1 MAAAT
6 ASGKPK
12 GMGLIALYR
21 NIWTEL
27 LVFNAMDINPRAFAL
42 YMLVGSLAV
51 GVAGSLVASIG
62 FPLSIL
68 STIAIAAAAQL
79 VMYSNL
85 YLGANSRGGKVEDV
99 LPDFLSLMASN
110 IRSGLTPDKA
120 LVVSARDE
128 FGPLT
133 LAINRAAKES
143 ITGMPLD
150 EVMIGMTYQIKSN
163 VLEKTMTQIVEG
175 MHSGGDLS
183 ELLEKTALDIRKF
196 RSVKKEVNSIILNY
210 ELFIIAA
217 ITFGAPML
225 YGVSTF
231 LVEIMLII
239 KSKIGAGSDAA
250 SQLSGSVGIFKG
262 KLLFTPAG
270 VQLFSILA
278 ISLTIFFGCMAVGV
292 MSSGRRMDGLKYFP
306 ILALIGLGLLFGV
319 HFGLSTVLGG
329 MLAGPS
335 G

>member
-1 MAAAT
+1 MAAAN
-6 ASGKPK
+6 APIKPK
-12 GMGLIALYR
+12 RVGLIASYR
-21 NIWTEL
+21 NVWAKMIIY
-27 LVFNAMDINPRAFAL
+27 NAMDINPRAFSL
-42 YMLVGSLAV
+42 YLIIASIAI
-51 GVAGSLVASIG
+51 GVAGSVFMAIS
-62 FPLSIL
+62 FPLSIFT
-68 STIAIAAAAQL
+68 TIGIVAAVHL
-79 VMYSNL
+79 VVYSNM
-85 YLGANSRGGKVEDV
+85 YLGANSRAGKVEDV
-99 LPDFLSLMASN
+99 LPDFLSLVASN

-133 LAINRAAKES
+133 EAINKAAKKS
-143 ITGMPLD
+143 MTGMPLD
-150 EVMIGMTYQIKSN
+150 EVMLGMTEQINSN

-231 LVEIMLII
+231 LVDIMLII
-239 KSKIGAGSDAA
+239 KKKIGGGGEAI
-250 SQLSGSVGIFKG
+250 SQLSGNVGIFKG
-262 KLLFTPAG
+262 KLLFTPEG

-278 ISLTIFFGCMAVGV
+278 ISITIFFGCMAVGV
-292 MSSGRRMDGLKYFP
+292 MSSGKRIDGLKYFP
-306 ILALIGLGLLFGV
+306 ILALMGLALLFAIR
-319 HFGLSTVLGG
+319 FGLTAVLGG
-329 MLAGPS
+329 MLNGAG
-335 G
+335 